1 MYGDYGFR
9 RGRVRTRDSLLAVI
23 AGYVDGDDD
32 EDDAVTCKEMI
43 LLISFE

>member
-1 MYGDYGFR
+1 M
-9 RGRVRTRDSLLAVI
+9 RTRDSLLAVI